1 MHFGEQVQVA
11 EGDLTDPGSL
21 RPAMEG
27 VSHVLLCSPVH
38 PEQVAQQN
46 AVIDAAVSAGRPYVV
61 KISGLGTHRD
71 SFVDSGRWHAETEDY
86 LRQSGL
92 EYTCLQ
98 PFFFMQ
104 NLVFQ
109 TQQIRKTGKL
119 FSGVPHQ
126 AIAMVDAR
134 DISDAV
140 VSLFAAPEKA
150 LNQSVPLT
158 GDVLTYQQMAQVLA
172 EELDCAVAFEP
183 QTLEQVEANLRKA
196 GQEEWH
202 LQLLL
207 QFNKAFNEGLG
218 AETHPALEQI
228 LGARPRSFRQFVREE
243 MAAVGDTTLDDDPF
257 PS

>member
-1 MHFGEQVQVA
+1 M
-11 EGDLTDPGSL
+11 
-21 RPAMEG
+21 
-27 VSHVLLCSPVH
+27 
-38 PEQVAQQN
+38 
-46 AVIDAAVSAGRPYVV
+46 
-61 KISGLGTHRD
+61 
-71 SFVDSGRWHAETEDY
+71 
-86 LRQSGL
+86 
-92 EYTCLQ
+92 
-98 PFFFMQ
+98 
-104 NLVFQ
+104 
-109 TQQIRKTGKL
+109 
-119 FSGVPHQ
+119 
-126 AIAMVDAR
+126 DAR
-134 DISDAV
+134 DISDAA

-183 QTLEQVEANLRKA
+183 QTLEQVEANLRRA

-228 LGARPRSFRQFVREE
+228 LGAQPRSFRQFVREE